1 MSVTFNVRLA
11 TGPQLLAFFNENTGG
26 AKVTKFRDRPTA
38 EKRVQRLVDEMKAE
52 EMIEDMGIKSQKE
65 AAHIIANQLG
75 ASAALLDELGSEDPT
90 DAEIAASNGPQPGE
104 FIPSY
109 NHTVCPK
116 CGSSEIYNGRT
127 NGGLVVD
134 EDVIAGCHACDWVQD
149 DRKRNVASVKKTPTG
164 KSVEHDT
171 VTKPWQRAKVIV
183 CDMVSQGITSRK
195 EIIAA
200 CVAAGIK
207 YNTADGAHYS
217 IVVQGRA
224 K

>member
-1 MSVTFNVRLA
+1 MSVTFNVLAA

-52 EMIEDMGIKSQKE
+52 DMVEDMGIKSQKE
-65 AAHIIANQLG
+65 AAHIIA
-75 ASAALLDELGSEDPT
+75 AALAPTVIEDDELSKIHKSLAFPKLTASEKT
-90 DAEIAASNGPQPGE
+90 VLAE
-104 FIPSY
+104 
-109 NHTVCPK
+109 TVV
-116 CGSSEIYNGRT
+116 
-127 NGGLVVD
+127 L
-134 EDVIAGCHACDWVQD
+134 
-149 DRKRNVASVKKTPTG
+149 

>member
-1 MSVTFNVRLA
+1 MSVTFNVLSA
-11 TGPQLLAFFNENTGG
+11 TMPQLLAFFNEHTGG

-65 AAHIIANQLG
+65 AAHIIA
-75 ASAALLDELGSEDPT
+75 AALAPTVIEDNVKETARALGKKLAVTEPSDRLALVETVYPK
-90 DAEIAASNGPQPGE
+90 AA
-104 FIPSY
+104 
-109 NHTVCPK
+109 
-116 CGSSEIYNGRT
+116 
-127 NGGLVVD
+127 
-134 EDVIAGCHACDWVQD
+134 
-149 DRKRNVASVKKTPTG
+149 
-164 KSVEHDT
+164 VEHDT

>member
-1 MSVTFNVRLA
+1 MSVTFNVLAA

-52 EMIEDMGIKSQKE
+52 ELVEEMCITNPKDATKVISQAIGPLEIEADEVDHSASIK
-65 AAHIIANQLG
+65 AIAKMLQG
-75 ASAALLDELGSEDPT
+75 AVGEKSLVADCNNIATALL
-90 DAEIAASNGPQPGE
+90 AA
-104 FIPSY
+104 
-109 NHTVCPK
+109 TPK
-116 CGSSEIYNGRT
+116 AVPV
-127 NGGLVVD
+127 LAVPK
-134 EDVIAGCHACDWVQD
+134 QD
-149 DRKRNVASVKKTPTG
+149 
-164 KSVEHDT
+164 

-183 CDMVSQGITSRK
+183 CDMVSQGVTSRK

-217 IVVQGRA
+217 IVVQGLA